1 MEKVLA
7 VVANMYIE
15 LTQHG
20 RMEKNIPHV
29 NTSPP
34 AICGPEH
41 NTTYY

>member
-7 VVANMYIE
+7 VAANMYIE

-20 RMEKNIPHV
+20 GMEKNIPRV
-29 NTSPP
+29 NTSQP

-41 NTTYY
+41 STTYY